1 HSKIISRRER
11 RGTNLIKCHQNLA
24 LGKNSLTAY
33 VSIISDKAAELSAMW
48 ARVTARER
56 EVEELKR
63 ENGDRPKLA
72 FSAGLTSGF
81 VGPFNTETTLVYTR
95 VITNIGQAYTPTTG
109 IFTAPVRG
117 VYNFRFRACNRDDL
131 NLRCTS
137 NGVIMQLEK
146 GDESLTIFRAFL

>member
-1 HSKIISRRER
+1 MLLLLL
-11 RGTNLIKCHQNLA
+11 LIKHY
-24 LGKNSLTAY
+24 K
-33 VSIISDKAAELSAMW
+33 SIILCVCVCVLIVHKNTVYKPELSAMW

-95 VITNIGQAYTPTTG
+95 VITNIVTR
-109 IFTAPVRG
+109 IMM
-117 VYNFRFRACNRDDL
+117 YNFEDRDDL

-146 GDESLTIFRAFL
+146 GDELFDSDYNHNIFSESNGSTLGLWRS

>member
-1 HSKIISRRER
+1 SQKHCVQTLK
-11 RGTNLIKCHQNLA
+11 
-24 LGKNSLTAY
+24 LTY

-117 VYNFRFRACNRDDL
+117 VYNFRFRAYDL

-146 GDESLTIFRAFL
+146 GDELFDSDYNHNIFSESNGSTLGLWRS